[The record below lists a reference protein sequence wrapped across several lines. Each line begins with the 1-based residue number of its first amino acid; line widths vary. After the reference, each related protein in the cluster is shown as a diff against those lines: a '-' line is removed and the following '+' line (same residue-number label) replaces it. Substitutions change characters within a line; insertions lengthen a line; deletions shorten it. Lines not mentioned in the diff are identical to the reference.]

1 MDVVPECETNNKKDK
16 DEETAEEKK
25 EKEDKETEKKD
36 SLADELGDILKKRS
50 D

>member
-1 MDVVPECETNNKKDK
+1 MDVVPECETNNEKDE